1 MIRNL
6 NLIGKI
12 DIINDFDKIFSK
24 NMKFLVTNVINDE
37 HYFEMTGESMYYA
50 LKECEEI
57 SAISQL
63 ERKEKIISSLQNR
76 KKACNGVFVHKSFI
90 GENDTQLRSTSAV
103 IRTFLEARKDGF
115 TVDHDIIEVVNHH
128 YSHYFKWNTGIWFCH
143 DTSELKGNAPLSH
156 VKTKA
161 FNKSK
166 KNTLTLN
173 THLDSLTTLFM
184 VINSNIECNADL
196 EVLANKAIQSLNIL
210 FKFDKNKNYLNNI
223 LQKIDNAFFDHY
235 LISLSRNKENLLS
248 KFYQKI
254 IHPTFFKIISPTVF
268 FKNGFIARDLAVLN
282 IHVDYLTVNIT
293 DFLRLLIV
301 YDKVTQ
307 KSLNRLRKLDRESIL
322 DKVSSAIDLIETN
335 KNLKS
340 YILASDLQSAWY
352 AELHYLYS
360 FYDSKYKN
368 IVKEIEQSNLY
379 NLRTTSFADMII
391 KKEL

>member
-1 MIRNL
+1 
-6 NLIGKI
+6 
-12 DIINDFDKIFSK
+12 
-24 NMKFLVTNVINDE
+24 
-37 HYFEMTGESMYYA
+37 
-50 LKECEEI
+50 
-57 SAISQL
+57 
-63 ERKEKIISSLQNR
+63 
-76 KKACNGVFVHKSFI
+76 
-90 GENDTQLRSTSAV
+90 
-103 IRTFLEARKDGF
+103 
-115 TVDHDIIEVVNHH
+115 
-128 YSHYFKWNTGIWFCH
+128 
-143 DTSELKGNAPLSH
+143 
-156 VKTKA
+156 
-161 FNKSK
+161 
-166 KNTLTLN
+166 
-173 THLDSLTTLFM
+173 
-184 VINSNIECNADL
+184 
-196 EVLANKAIQSLNIL
+196 
-210 FKFDKNKNYLNNI
+210 
-223 LQKIDNAFFDHY
+223 
-235 LISLSRNKENLLS
+235 LSRNKENLLS

-340 YILASDLQSAWY
+340 YILASDLQSSWY

-391 KKEL
+391 KNKL